1 MRVCVKCGSYS
12 YAVNLGPIMKYA
24 VITGAAS
31 GIGACV
37 KARLSAQGYEIVG
50 IDLKDETVSADLS
63 TQEGRQTAIDEALK
77 LTGGKINRLVLAAG
91 LGGHLE
97 DGQLVAKVNYFG
109 AITLLDGFKE
119 ALAETNGRC
128 VVISSNS
135 AQMRTDPKTPFVM
148 AMLDGDEE
156 KAMDLI
162 GDAHAALTYGTSKH
176 AVARAVRR
184 RSADFAEAGI
194 TLNAIAPGQT
204 ETPMF
209 RGAADHPVIGKSV
222 EGIPLP
228 KKRVAT
234 PDEMAGIIE
243 FMLSDAAD
251 YMQGSIIYADGGTD
265 AFLRPDEF

>member
-1 MRVCVKCGSYS
+1 M
-12 YAVNLGPIMKYA
+12 LGQDMKYA

-31 GIGACV
+31 GIGACA
-37 KARLSAQGYEIVG
+37 KARLESQGYKVIG
-50 IDLKDETVSADLS
+50 IDLKNETISADLS
-63 TQEGRQTAIDEALK
+63 TKDGRQAAIDGALEK
-77 LTGGKINRLVLAAG
+77 TGGKIDRLVLAAG

-97 DGQLVAKVNYFG
+97 DGKLVAKVNYFG
-109 AITLLDGFKE
+109 AITLLDGFKD
-119 ALAETNGRC
+119 ALSAAKGRC

-135 AQMRTDPKTPFVM
+135 AQMRTDPKTPFVL
-148 AMLDGDEE
+148 AMLEGDEE
-156 KAMDLI
+156 KAMSLI
-162 GDAHAALTYGTSKH
+162 GDAHGALTYGTSKH

-234 PDEMAGIIE
+234 PDEIAGIIE